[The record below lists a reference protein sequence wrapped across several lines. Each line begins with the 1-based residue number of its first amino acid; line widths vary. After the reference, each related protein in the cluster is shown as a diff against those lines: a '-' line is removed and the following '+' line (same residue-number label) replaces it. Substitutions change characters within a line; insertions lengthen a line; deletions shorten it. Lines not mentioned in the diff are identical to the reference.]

1 MEIFDSIMVVLYTEV
16 HLLCLLLSLRRYY
29 GDRDT
34 KMGHSVFRSVLR
46 KEFLHFA
53 IIFIS
58 NFVENVFLKSSISGS
73 ETWEC
78 IVFV

>member
-34 KMGHSVFRSVLR
+34 KMGHSVFRTILIL
-46 KEFLHFA
+46 FCLHF
-53 IIFIS
+53 IS
-58 NFVENVFLKSSISGS
+58 ILHISYS
-73 ETWEC
+73 RKH
-78 IVFV
+78 F